1 MNFTEDTALSM
12 LNLQNH
18 FIEQVNYKYIN
29 LAIIKTSKAWL
40 LFSHEICYST

>member
-18 FIEQVNYKYIN
+18 FIEQVNYKYIEPCNHQN
-29 LAIIKTSKAWL
+29 L
-40 LFSHEICYST
+40 